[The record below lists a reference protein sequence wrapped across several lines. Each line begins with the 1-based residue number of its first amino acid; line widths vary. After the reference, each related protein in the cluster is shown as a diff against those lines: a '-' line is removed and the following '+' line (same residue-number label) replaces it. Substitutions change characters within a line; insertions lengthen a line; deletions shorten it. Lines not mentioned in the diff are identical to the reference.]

1 MFRTPPPDRYAH
13 MYMQKAQRDKSM
25 PRVKPNRQRVAR
37 LLSFARPYWWQLGLM
52 MLATFITSSLNLTYP
67 ALMGTIIDSVIVK
80 NTSALHT
87 VIFLLVGLAIV
98 QALLSF
104 GQSYW
109 ITAIG
114 EKIVIELRIQLYKHL
129 QRLPLSFFQDNR
141 TGELLS
147 RLTND
152 VTMVRA
158 AATSNIIAMV
168 QNLMTLLL
176 GLGIITAGPET
187 LLARANQFNI
197 HLPISH
203 TSGNFAIVLVLVG
216 SVLVPVAFLPMFTRR
231 YLREL
236 MRLELEMLSQ
246 TTAASEETISNA
258 KLVKAFTRE
267 DYEIKRYNDLAWQQ
281 FAVSRKRA
289 RMSSAIQSFSTLL
302 SISGIAIFLWYGGV
316 AVLNGSLSIGTL
328 TMTVIYF
335 MMLSQPFISL
345 INLYTQL
352 QIALGAT
359 ERIFELLDQPITIV
373 DAPDA
378 SFLPP
383 VQGHLRFEQVK
394 FSYDG
399 ETQVLHNVSFE
410 AERGQ
415 VVALVGP
422 SGAGKT
428 TIANLIPRFFDIQ
441 EGRITIDGCDIRQVQ
456 IKSWREQIGI
466 VLQEPILFSTT
477 IRENIM
483 YGCLGATQEE
493 VEAVAR
499 AANAWEFIEKLPQGY
514 DILVG
519 ERGLKLSGGQRQR
532 IAIARALLRDPRLLI
547 LDEATSSLDN
557 ESEYLVQQALER
569 LMKDRT
575 TIVIAHRLST
585 VQNADKII
593 VIERGHIIEEG
604 KHEELLARGG
614 AYYRLYTRDFQSE
627 AEPLKGKLSPS
638 S

>member
-1 MFRTPPPDRYAH
+1 MREVFYN
-13 MYMQKAQRDKSM
+13 KSM
-25 PRVKPNRQRVAR
+25 PRVKPNRQGMAR
-37 LLSFARPYWWQLGLM
+37 LFSFARPYWWQLGLM
-52 MLATFITSSLNLTYP
+52 MFVTFITSSLSISYP
-67 ALMGTIIDSVIVK
+67 ALMGTIIDSVVAK
-80 NTSALHT
+80 NISALHT
-87 VIFLLVGLAIV
+87 IIFLLLGLAV
-98 QALLSF
+98 TQALLSF
-104 GQSYW
+104 GQGYW

-114 EKIVIELRIQLYKHL
+114 EKIVIELRIQLYSHL
-129 QRLPLSFFQDNR
+129 QRLPLSFFQNNS

-152 VTMVRA
+152 VTLVRT
-158 AATSNIIAMV
+158 AATSNIITMV

-176 GLGIITAGPET
+176 GLGIIIAGPET
-187 LLARANQFNI
+187 LLAKASQFNI
-197 HLPISH
+197 HVPVSH
-203 TSGNFAIVLVLVG
+203 TSGNFAIVLLLVA
-216 SVLVPVAFLPMFTRR
+216 SVLIPVAFLPMFTRT
-231 YLREL
+231 YLRKL

-246 TTAASEETISNA
+246 TTAASEETIGNA

-267 DYEIKRYNDLAWQQ
+267 DYEIKRYNELAWRQ
-281 FAVSRKRA
+281 FAISRKRA
-289 RMSSAIQSFSTLL
+289 GMSSAIQSFSTLL
-302 SISGIAIFLWYGGV
+302 SIGGIGVFLWYGAT
-316 AVLNGSLSIGTL
+316 AVLNGTLSIGTL

-359 ERIFELLDQPITIV
+359 ERIFDLLDQPVTIV
-373 DAPDA
+373 DKPDA
-378 SFLPP
+378 LVLPP
-383 VQGHLRFEQVK
+383 VQGHLRFKQVN

-399 ETQVLHNVSFE
+399 KVQVLHNVSFE
-410 AERGQ
+410 AQRGQ

-441 EGRITIDGCDIRQVQ
+441 SGCITIDGYDIRQVQ
-456 IKSWREQIGI
+456 VKSWREQIGI

-477 IRENIM
+477 IRENIV
-483 YGCLGATQEE
+483 YGRLDATQED

-514 DILVG
+514 DTLVG
-519 ERGLKLSGGQRQR
+519 ERGVKLSGGQRQR
-532 IAIARALLRDPRLLI
+532 IAIARALLRNPRVLI

-557 ESEYLVQQALER
+557 ESEYLVQQALEY
-569 LMKDRT
+569 LTKDRT

-585 VQNADKII
+585 VQNADKIV

-604 KHEELLARGG
+604 KHEELLAHGS
-614 AYYRLYTRDFQSE
+614 AYHRLYTRDFQTQ
-627 AEPLKGKLSPS
+627 AQ
-638 S
+638 

>member
-1 MFRTPPPDRYAH
+1 MD
-13 MYMQKAQRDKSM
+13 MQKALGDKSM
-25 PRVKPNRQRVAR
+25 PKVKPNRQRMAR

-52 MLATFITSSLNLTYP
+52 IVATFITSSLNLSYP

-87 VIFLLVGLAIV
+87 IIFLLLGLAIA

-104 GQSYW
+104 GQGYW

-141 TGELLS
+141 TGELVS

-152 VTMVRA
+152 VTLVRA
-158 AATSNIIAMV
+158 AATSNIVTMV
-168 QNLMTLLL
+168 RNLMTLLL
-176 GLGIITAGPET
+176 GIGIIIVGPET

-197 HLPISH
+197 HVPVSH
-203 TSGNFAIVLVLVG
+203 TGSNFAIVLVLVA
-216 SVLVPVAFLPMFTRR
+216 SVLISVAFLPMFTST
-231 YLREL
+231 YLRKL

-246 TTAASEETISNA
+246 TTAASEETIGNA

-281 FAVSRKRA
+281 FAISRKRA
-289 RMSSAIQSFSTLL
+289 RVSSAIQSFSILL
-302 SISGIAIFLWYGGV
+302 GIGSIGVFLWYSGS

-328 TMTVIYF
+328 TMTVIYL
-335 MMLSQPFISL
+335 MMLSLPFISL
-345 INLYTQL
+345 MNFYTQL

-359 ERIFELLDQPITIV
+359 ERIFELLDQPITIT
-373 DAPDA
+373 DAPNA
-378 SFLPP
+378 LLLLP
-383 VQGHLRFEQVK
+383 VQGHLRFERVN

-399 ETQVLHNVSFE
+399 KTQVLHNVSFE

-428 TIANLIPRFFDIQ
+428 TIAHLIPRFFDVQ
-441 EGRITIDGCDIRQVQ
+441 EGCVTIDGYDIRQVQ

-483 YGCLGATQEE
+483 YGRLDATQEE
-493 VEAVAR
+493 IEAVAR
-499 AANAWEFIEKLPQGY
+499 AANAWEFIDKLPQGY
-514 DILVG
+514 DTLVG
-519 ERGLKLSGGQRQR
+519 ERGVKLSGGQRQR

-557 ESEYLVQQALER
+557 ESEHLVQQALER

-585 VQNADKII
+585 VQNADKIV
-593 VIERGHIIEEG
+593 VIEQGHIIEEG

-614 AYYRLYTRDFQSE
+614 AYYRLYTRDFQAQSE
-627 AEPLKGKLSPS
+627 QRG
-638 S
+638 